1 MALDSDVQ
9 NADSQLHVEFYE
21 FKEEGPYKGQPFV
34 RIAVPGDKTN
44 IVETPVREHHKE
56 RFPRQWLYH
65 QMKNSK
71 RPDFGIPLEDWNKSK
86 PADISDVQLAELQ
99 ILKFQ
104 TVDQVATA
112 SDAQLQR
119 VGMGAIGMRERARA
133 FLAEK
138 NFSKAD
144 DKLEKANAEIEELK
158 KQMNILLRTR
168 IPKKAKDANVE
179 YDAATGDA
187 GHE

>member
-44 IVETPVREHHKE
+44 IIETPVREHHKE

-71 RPDFGIPLEDWNKSK
+71 RPEGISLEDWRKAK
-86 PADISDVQLAELQ
+86 PADISEVQLLELE
-99 ILKFQ
+99 ILKFR
-104 TVDQVATA
+104 TVEQVATA

-119 VGMGAIGMRERARA
+119 VGMGAVGMRERARA
-133 FLAEK
+133 HLAEK
-138 NFSKAD
+138 NHTKAD
-144 DKLEKANAEIEELK
+144 EKLEKANEEIEELK
-158 KQMNILLRTR
+158 KQVNLLLRTR
-168 IPKKAKDANVE
+168 IPKKAKDTDVE
-179 YDAATGDA
+179 HDAATGDA
-187 GHE
+187 GNE